1 MQLPQENPKDHVSS
15 QASLS
20 FPFSLSPSLVR
31 LLRYL
36 PIHCQLEQQKMMKK
50 KKHFALLPCK
60 VLTKKPQQQQHQR
73 GITQASF
80 TRVSTSSCSEN
91 FCCSLPKTP
100 KPGIR
105 KDVLTMILS
114 FCLG

>member
-20 FPFSLSPSLVR
+20 FPFSPSPSLVR

-36 PIHCQLEQQKMMKK
+36 PIHYQLEQQKMKK

-80 TRVSTSSCSEN
+80 TRVSTSSCSEK
-91 FCCSLPKTP
+91 FSCSLPKTP